1 MRALGKDASIVVQ
14 RDDVVLVTWRRVRDW
29 TYTPGLEELIDN
41 YQGELNDDIAG
52 TNSHERFEFNTV
64 PSDSEY
70 LKILEIQRL
79 KNDGDPNY
87 IETSINVTFLVDH
100 GNGDVGKRL
109 LPDCTLVGGAITS
122 SGRTEYITQAPALIC
137 SRGRNL
143 GASAL

>member
-1 MRALGKDASIVVQ
+1 MRALGQDASIVVQ
-14 RDDVVLVTWRRVRDW
+14 REDVVLVTWRRVRDW
-29 TYTPGLEELIDN
+29 TYNPGLEELVDN
-41 YQGELNDDIAG
+41 YQGERNDDVRG

-79 KNDGDPNY
+79 KNDGVPAYVNVA
-87 IETSINVTFLVDH
+87 INVTFMVDH

-109 LPDCTLVGGAITS
+109 LPDCTLVGAQVAS
-122 SGRTEYITQAPALIC
+122 SGRAEYITQNPALIC

-143 GASAL
+143 GSSAL